1 MSTDHSA
8 AVRKIVYPDYD
19 PKEDFPL
26 WLQGWWEKVRM
37 ACGLAPDKIAEVN
50 AEIVKF
56 IPAKFKSGTALNTYN
71 ALPTATKNDY
81 QRLVK
86 ALTDEFLDPQE
97 RDRFNEDLSYNV
109 RAKGQ
114 SIKEFMQDIQRDQN
128 RYSDIPEFVLATGG
142 GQAKNPTR
150 VRDGIKR
157 FRKGLRDRN
166 GNKDRSQQDHMR
178 YNLHQDSDL
187 TWENALMVARR
198 WEAAHDHN
206 DSGSGS
212 DEDVDAVEC
221 SGGRSKSRRSGR
233 HSEKPTIISTVATEA
248 AAPATAPAKL
258 TISALA
264 EEVRANAREIK
275 GVKSEQEKLAA
286 NVNSWITSSKSRDE
300 DRDTKLDLLVED
312 MNSRKQFNQQRRLQQ
327 NSGNYQRPS
336 NYTWKGF
343 ANQNRQTGFG
353 FNRSTPT
360 QFPRQPQGNSTA
372 TVTAA
377 AAAPQPTAAVAAMEQ
392 VDPAAQTLEDSE
404 EGPGIHMSYAR
415 FLDSV
420 SLSLAFQEECGGHE
434 SGEWSQFRK
443 LQFQQCWNHLGPLP
457 AEITGASGG
466 SPVQARCTCQSGE
479 PG

>member
-1 MSTDHSA
+1 MTDHSA

-37 ACGLAPDKIAEVN
+37 ACGLAPDKVAEVN

-71 ALPTATKNDY
+71 SLATATKNDY
-81 QRLVK
+81 NRLVK

-97 RDRFNEDLSYNV
+97 KDRFNENLSYNV

-128 RYSDIPEFVLATGG
+128 RYSDIPEYVLAAGG

-150 VRDGIKR
+150 VKDGIKR
-157 FRKGLRDRN
+157 FKNGLRDRS
-166 GNKDRSQQDHMR
+166 GNKDRDQRNHMR
-178 YNLHQDSDL
+178 YNLHQESDL

-212 DEDVDAVEC
+212 DDEDVDAVEC
-221 SGGRSKSRRSGR
+221 SGGRSKSRRS
-233 HSEKPTIISTVATEA
+233 SKNAEKPTIISTVETEVHT
-248 AAPATAPAKL
+248 PATTGAKL
-258 TISALA
+258 TIATLA
-264 EEVRANAREIK
+264 EEVRTNARDIK
-275 GVKSEQEKLAA
+275 GLKSEQEKVAA
-286 NVNSWITSSKSRDE
+286 NMTALMQRGEKRDA
-300 DRDTKLDLLVED
+300 KLDLLVED
-312 MNSRKQFNQQRRLQQ
+312 MNARKQQQQYNQQRRFQQ
-327 NSGNYQRPS
+327 NSGNYQRPA

-377 AAAPQPTAAVAAMEQ
+377 AAAPQAAAPVASMEE
-392 VDPAAQTLEDSE
+392 VDSAAQALDDCE
-404 EGPGIHMSYAR
+404 EEPGIHMSYSR
-415 FLDSV
+415 FLDLHQRANPGMAEEDIIA
-420 SLSLAFQEECGGHE
+420 SLQELNFG
-434 SGEWSQFRK
+434 
-443 LQFQQCWNHLGPLP
+443 
-457 AEITGASGG
+457 
-466 SPVQARCTCQSGE
+466 
-479 PG
+479 